1 MRIGEQQVE
10 YAGRLTVEDSRGK
23 RFQIHEYRGWSM
35 FKPVRRFVLETG
47 ELVKRLDF
55 DTYQVTRTGEKLVRI
70 DR

>member
-1 MRIGEQQVE
+1 
-10 YAGRLTVEDSRGK
+10 
-23 RFQIHEYRGWSM
+23 M